1 MGVSYIIPEN
11 VQIGPAIVDFS
22 LELQL
27 VMKSFAESQCASVQF
42 PPVVD
47 PIQQYHRRELDSMH
61 MHIHTKE

>member
-47 PIQQYHRRELDSMH
+47 SI
-61 MHIHTKE
+61 